1 MGVKNYTIERKSV
14 SQRIA
19 MIDFWNQETKGFSII
34 QKLIIGSLL
43 MLFLCPFVYFI
54 LTLSLNQ

>member
-19 MIDFWNQETKGFSII
+19 MIDFWNQKTKGFSII
-34 QKLIIGSLL
+34 QKLGIGSLL
-43 MLFLCPFVYFI
+43 ILFLCPFVYFI
-54 LTLSLNQ
+54 LSSF